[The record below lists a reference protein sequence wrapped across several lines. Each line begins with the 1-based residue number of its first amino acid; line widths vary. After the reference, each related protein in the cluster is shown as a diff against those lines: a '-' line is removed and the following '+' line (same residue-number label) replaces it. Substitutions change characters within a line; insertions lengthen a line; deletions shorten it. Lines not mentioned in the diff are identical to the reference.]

1 MTNKYIRRKWL
12 KFIPSGFCYIK
23 NKNIGSFTNGK
34 HIGREIINWNKL
46 WFYLQYQLNVLK
58 NIVDVFSNTLFVTDY
73 SNIGFFVKII
83 ALKTKNFFMVGP
95 WKGGYLTSIKWYKFL
110 PNFIFNFGMVFKK
123 TFYNEI
129 LLLGIPTISFT
140 DITLSNSRFLAI
152 NYIIPFQNMDSMLLR
167 HICLLFTFILK
178 KFNNFYIFSLNEKKE
193 NIFIFSDK
201 IKNIFNKIL
210 YLKKKTQNYLAYNP
224 LFFSFLKNVNKFN
237 NLSALLYSFINN
249 LSLFLTYRKYI
260 SPFYFKYK
268 FINNKLFFLNK
279 IFLKNDKQLFLN
291 KNLSFNFINKKLYVQ
306 KVNFWLKNEC
316 LFSNLS

>member
-34 HIGREIINWNKL
+34 HIGREIISWNKL

-58 NIVDVFSNTLFVTDY
+58 NIIDVFSNTLFVTDY

-129 LLLGIPTISFT
+129 LLLGIPTISFA

-178 KFNNFYIFSLNEKKE
+178 KFNNFYVFSLNEKKK
-193 NIFIFSDK
+193 IF
-201 IKNIFNKIL
+201 
-210 YLKKKTQNYLAYNP
+210 
-224 LFFSFLKNVNKFN
+224 
-237 NLSALLYSFINN
+237 
-249 LSLFLTYRKYI
+249 
-260 SPFYFKYK
+260 
-268 FINNKLFFLNK
+268 LFFLIKLK
-279 IFLKNDKQLFLN
+279 IFLIKYY
-291 KNLSFNFINKKLYVQ
+291 I
-306 KVNFWLKNEC
+306 
-316 LFSNLS
+316 